1 MNKTTKQE
9 YLDQL
14 YKVLEYRR
22 SGKPV
27 EIENIPALFKDDF
40 NHFFNGETLQ
50 AINGKIVIGPNKYK
64 EWINKLRDIGLDY
77 EIPLENS

>member
-1 MNKTTKQE
+1 VNKTTKQE
-9 YLDQL
+9 YLNQL
-14 YKVLEYRR
+14 NKVLEYHR

-27 EIENIPALFKDDF
+27 EIESIPALFRNDF

-64 EWINKLRDIGLDY
+64 EWIIKLRNIGLDY